1 MFIENLYIIII
12 NEIRRVLLK
21 LKSNKISIKLY
32 DSELITQNWNA
43 VLDTNIKNGKI
54 ISICIAN
61 LNLFLVIFQVKQI

>member
-1 MFIENLYIIII
+1 M
-12 NEIRRVLLK
+12 K

-54 ISICIAN
+54 NSICIAN